1 MGKIFELDINYNS
14 HDIITKDTILL
25 HTTRRITQPWKEGL
39 DVDFER
45 HHSKKYLFNQTLR
58 KYLGFKYNK
67 NLITNKYQRHPN
79 EEVIIKFTEL
89 YNYALENILLIFV
102 TLETSQFEIS

>member
-1 MGKIFELDINYNS
+1 MINLFKQIF
-14 HDIITKDTILL
+14 
-25 HTTRRITQPWKEGL
+25 
-39 DVDFER
+39 
-45 HHSKKYLFNQTLR
+45 R

-89 YNYALENILLIFV
+89 YNYELDNKIKKHEKKKK
-102 TLETSQFEIS
+102 